1 MARRAIHSKFRRLM
15 AAALPV
21 LAGALIA
28 ASGASRAAAQAA
40 AASIPI
46 AGRDVFSES
55 VTTTRA
61 GDLIVG
67 SAGNGAIY
75 RVRPGEATATV
86 WIAPETSGIAALL
99 GVYADEGTRTLYACS
114 IPGSAAPDKAD
125 ALSALRAFDLDTGAA
140 KAAYPLPDGAKSV
153 CNDIAVTADGT
164 AYVSE
169 TKGGRVLRLR
179 PGAAALETWVADP
192 RLVGVDGIAIG
203 GDGDL
208 YVNTV
213 STGRMFRIG
222 RSVDGSAGAVTE
234 LTPSAALAGPD
245 GLRSIGGLK
254 FLQTENRAGV
264 VEVVTIDGDQA
275 QIALLRTD
283 LPFVTSAVLAR
294 GQVWAVSA
302 KFAYRSNPALKGK
315 DPNPFMIELVGPA
328 PQ

>member
-1 MARRAIHSKFRRLM
+1 MAGRGINSAFRRP
-15 AAALPV
+15 AAVVVPV
-21 LAGALIA
+21 LTGALIA
-28 ASGASRAAAQAA
+28 ALGAARASAQAA
-40 AASIPI
+40 PASIPI

-55 VTTTRA
+55 ITETRA

-75 RVRPGEATATV
+75 RARPGETAATV
-86 WIAPETSGIAALL
+86 WIDPKASGIAALL

-114 IPGSAAPDKAD
+114 IPGSAPPDKAD
-125 ALSALRAFDLDTGAA
+125 ALSALRAFDLGTGAA

-153 CNDIAVTADGT
+153 CNDIAVAEDGT

-169 TKGGRVLRLR
+169 TKGGRVLRLK
-179 PGAAALETWVADP
+179 PGAVALETWVQDP
-192 RLVGVDGIAIG
+192 RLLGVDGIALG
-203 GDGDL
+203 GDGAL

-213 STGRMFRIG
+213 STGRMFRIAIG
-222 RSVDGSAGAVTE
+222 AGGAPGAVTE
-234 LTPSAALAGPD
+234 LTPSATLAGPD
-245 GLRSIGGLK
+245 GLRAIGALK

-264 VEVVTIDGDQA
+264 VEVVTVSGDKA
-275 QIALLRTD
+275 QIAPLRTD
-283 LPFVTSAVLAR
+283 LPFVTSAVVAR